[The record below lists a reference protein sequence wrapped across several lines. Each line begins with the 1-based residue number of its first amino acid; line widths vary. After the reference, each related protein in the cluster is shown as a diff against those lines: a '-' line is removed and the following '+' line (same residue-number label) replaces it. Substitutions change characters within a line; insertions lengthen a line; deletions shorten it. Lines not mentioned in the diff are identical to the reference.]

1 MIQYNQ
7 VTKGTFN
14 GIKITEYGMKNH
26 ELEVRFLNIGGCLT
40 KVAMAADNYD
50 QNLVLNYQNVES
62 YLDNGCYL
70 NALIGRTANRIKNG
84 TFTLNNTNYQLDI
97 NNGPNNLHG
106 GNECLSNADFS
117 VEAIDSGYRLTTTLM
132 HQASGFPGNL
142 TATIDYILKD
152 NQFTVSYSATTDQDT
167 IVNFTQHAYFN
178 LAGNSITTIDNHE
191 LQIKASHIAE
201 IDNTQAFTTNWVPVE
216 NTIFDFNQPTLINP
230 SNKEKTELFELASGY
245 DHLYLLS
252 DTKDVVTF
260 KDLDSGR
267 TLTVSTTALAMQ
279 FYTGNF
285 LTNEL
290 LFENNRQ
297 GEPRLGACF
306 ETHLVPFDFQSQV
319 LKPGETYRACTTFT
333 FTK

>member
-62 YLDNGCYL
+62 YLDNRCYL

-84 TFTLNNTNYQLDI
+84 IFTLNNTTYQLDI
-97 NNGPNNLHG
+97 NNGLNNLHG
-106 GNECLSNADFS
+106 GNECLSHADFS
-117 VEAIDSGYRLTTTLM
+117 VETIDSGYRLTTTLA

-142 TATIDYILKD
+142 TATIDYTLKD
-152 NQFTVSYSATTDQDT
+152 NHFTVSYSAITDQDT

-201 IDNTQAFTTNWVPVE
+201 IDDTQAFTTNWVPVE
-216 NTIFDFNQPTLINP
+216 NTLFDFNQPTLINP

-260 KDLDSGR
+260 KDLDSSR
-267 TLTVSTTALAMQ
+267 TLTVSTTAPSMQ

-285 LTNEL
+285 LTGDL
-290 LFENNRQ
+290 LFENNRH
-297 GEPRLGACF
+297 GEPHLGACF